1 MLAICWRNSVFQ
13 ENVLLFIDTNERRV

>member
-13 ENVLLFIDTNERRV
+13 ENVLLFIERRV